1 MRFGPPPDI
10 EINRLGTI
18 GGNPLGLPP
27 TSINQSPLRPT
38 PVSSLTGMPGG
49 PPGSMSQQCVDSMPP
64 VGIYLG
70 NSGPP
75 NSQQQ
80 QQQQQPLPMIKP
92 QKKRKDGTNDYESIA
107 SSNRDDVQ
115 SPAYS
120 DISDDSTPVID
131 SDMIGMIY
139 SNSIQAKGFEF
150 NEFFILQTNHCNQ
163 NIQK

>member
-1 MRFGPPPDI
+1 MNFCFSVKPGVLRFGPPPDI
-10 EINRLGTI
+10 EINRIGAI

-27 TSINQSPLRPT
+27 SSLNQSPLRPT

-49 PPGSMSQQCVDSMPP
+49 PGSMTQSVDSMPP

-70 NSGPP
+70 NSVPP
-75 NSQQQ
+75 NSN

-92 QKKRKDGTNDYESIA
+92 QKKRKDGSTDYESVA

-120 DISDDSTPVID
+120 DISDDSTPVVD
-131 SDMIGMIY
+131 SDMIGMIKLLFTCGV
-139 SNSIQAKGFEF
+139 S
-150 NEFFILQTNHCNQ
+150 LVL
-163 NIQK
+163 